1 MDYDWIYKVI
11 TGFQVR
17 VWTMGMIF
25 QTNDNTIMI
34 HNLFQDIFLLFS
46 IVNNQGLVENIAKM
60 IIYSIYFS
68 PCYIYSGKITVH
80 LFPWFPWQNQVY
92 ESSLMDLEK
101 YEYNFHFPF
110 IFLFDQSPLYNRTL
124 TLREATAEGSC

>member
-1 MDYDWIYKVI
+1 
-11 TGFQVR
+11 
-17 VWTMGMIF
+17 MGMIF